1 MSIKGE
7 IEITANS
14 IFMIMCIYSTKPEFL
29 SVFHKYVGNASKI
42 YLDNDFMNKDMEFTY
57 FGKGC
62 HRILYAILKT
72 FSEMESIKINEYYV
86 ETEES
91 MMKDKV
97 KDDLILE
104 LAEMT
109 QILNKMH
116 SILIDQ
122 KFTCKILNKDS
133 YQIVFFS

>member
-7 IEITANS
+7 IEITSNS
-14 IFMIMCIYSTKPEFL
+14 IFMIMCIYSTNPEFL
-29 SVFHKYVGNASKI
+29 SVFHKYLGNVSKI
-42 YLDNDFMNKDMEFTY
+42 YLDNDFMNNDMEFIY

-62 HRILYAILKT
+62 HRILYAILKA

-86 ETEES
+86 EKEES

-97 KDDLILE
+97 KDDLILA
-104 LAEMT
+104 LAKMS
-109 QILNKMH
+109 QMLNKMH

-122 KFTCKILNKDS
+122 KFTCKLLNKNE
-133 YQIVFFS
+133 YEIVFFS